1 MNKSVIKKIEKTVKD
16 AMSGE
21 YPFYY
26 DTPQTLNQRL
36 DNAAY
41 PCAMLHILESNALVD
56 TNGIF
61 RERLSIEMLF
71 ADTMQLDFDGID
83 TEETKMQALKE
94 AGFAWLVTLYRSHE
108 LRLIAING
116 THRYYA
122 SDDSI
127 VGAYGISVTLEEVQG
142 FAKCKIEPTT

>member
-41 PCAMLHILESNALVD
+41 PCVMLHILESNALVD

-71 ADTMQLDFDGID
+71 ANTMQLDFDGID
-83 TEETKMQALKE
+83 TEEQKMQALKE
-94 AGFAWLVTLYRSHE
+94 AGFAWLVMLYRSHE

-127 VGAYGISVTLEEVQG
+127 IGAYGISVTLEEVQG
-142 FAKCKIEPTT
+142 FAKCNIKPTT